1 MAVLAPAASDSGK
14 GWWRELNGYHWFV
27 LVVCTLGWMFDCLD
41 QQLFN
46 LARKPAVS
54 DLKGLE
60 LTHPDVDKYGGL
72 STSILLFGWAT
83 GGIIFGVLGD
93 RIGRVKTMICT
104 ILSYSVFTG
113 LSGLSFSLWDFLT
126 YRFIAGLGVGG
137 QFAVGVSLVAE
148 SLPDRARSHA
158 LGMLQAFSAVGN
170 VGAGVISL
178 VLFQMAESGVIG
190 AAWRWMFAVGVF
202 PAMLAVVVFARL
214 REPEAWLRAKQE
226 GKATGSKS
234 GSITELFTDPRWRRH
249 TIVGMILA
257 SSGVIGLWAIGVFSN
272 DLTQSVFRKQYQQ
285 EYRDQGHGEQDVDFV
300 RLAVASPDRFADY
313 AKIKPKHILGRDTKD
328 KDAQRLYSALIALC
342 EEVTANREPGQAG
355 AAAITPE
362 AVIAKAIAND
372 QGGAKSTSTDEQ
384 RTAEEKRLAEL
395 LATKAQGD
403 LNEHIQRIDAREK
416 SISGRVG
423 RWASGTLML
432 FNVGAFIGIY
442 LFSTITARIGRRLAF
457 AIAFLSAMIT
467 TAMAFL
473 FMKSPTDLFWMV
485 PLMGAGQLSVFGGYA
500 IYFPELFPTRLRATG
515 TSFCYNIARFVAVPG
530 PAVMTGMAAGLFG
543 HTAEP
548 MRYAGVTMCSCFLIG
563 MVALLFAPE
572 TKGKPL
578 PE

>member
-60 LTHPDVDKYGGL
+60 LTHPDVDKYGGMA
-72 STSILLFGWAT
+72 TSVLLFGWAT
-83 GGIIFGVLGD
+83 GGIIFGIMGD

-113 LSGLSFSLWDFLT
+113 LSGFSFTLWDFLT

-148 SLPDRARSHA
+148 SLPDRARPHA

-170 VGAGVISL
+170 VGAGLISL
-178 VLFQMAESGVIG
+178 VLFQLAETGVIG

-202 PAMLAVVVFARL
+202 PALLAVVVFARL
-214 REPEAWLRAKQE
+214 REPEAWVRSKQE
-226 GKATGSKS
+226 GKATGNKS
-234 GSITELFTDPRWRRH
+234 GSITELFSDPRWRRN

-285 EYRDQGHGEQDVDFV
+285 EYREQKHGEQDVDFV
-300 RLAVASPDRFADY
+300 RLAIATPDQFAEFS
-313 AKIKPKHILGRDTKD
+313 KIKPKHILGRDVKD
-328 KDAQRLYSALIALC
+328 FDAQRLYAALTALC
-342 EEVTANREPGQAG
+342 EAAAKDRSAEG
-355 AAAITPE
+355 AKNAAITVE
-362 AVIAKAIAND
+362 AVVAKAVAEG
-372 QGGAKSTSTDEQ
+372 QGAKKAPPSEQ
-384 RTAEEKRLAEL
+384 QRADDQKRLAEL
-395 LATKAQGD
+395 LASAPQGE
-403 LNEHIQRIDAREK
+403 LKEHIERIDAREK

-432 FNVGAFIGIY
+432 FNIGAFVGIY
-442 LFSTITARIGRRLAF
+442 LFSMITARIGRRPAFVLAF
-457 AIAFLSAMIT
+457 LAAMIS
-467 TAMAFL
+467 TAVAFL
-473 FMKSPTDLFWMV
+473 FMESPTDLFWMV

>member
-1 MAVLAPAASDSGK
+1 MAVLAPAASDSSK

-60 LTHPDVDKYGGL
+60 LTHPDVDKYGGMA
-72 STSILLFGWAT
+72 TSILLFGWAT

-113 LSGLSFSLWDFLT
+113 LSGLSFSLWDFLA

-148 SLPDRARSHA
+148 SLPDRARPHA

-178 VLFQMAESGVIG
+178 VLFQMAEAGLIG

-202 PAMLAVVVFARL
+202 PALLAVVVFAKL

-234 GSITELFTDPRWRRH
+234 GSITELFSDPRWRRN

-285 EYRDQGHGEQDVDFV
+285 EYRDQKHGEQDVDFM
-300 RLAVASPDRFADY
+300 RLAVAAPDQFGEFS
-313 AKIKPKHILGRDTKD
+313 KIKPKHILGRDAKD
-328 KDAQRLYSALIALC
+328 TDAQRLYAALTALC
-342 EEVTANREPGQAG
+342 EEAAKNRSAGQPG
-355 AAAITPE
+355 AASITPQ
-362 AVIAKAIAND
+362 AIVAKAVAEG
-372 QGGAKSTSTDEQ
+372 QGGKKAPLSEDQ
-384 RTAEEKRLAEL
+384 RANEEKRLAEL
-395 LATKAQGD
+395 LAGKPQGE
-403 LNEHIQRIDAREK
+403 LREHIQRIDAREK
-416 SISGRVG
+416 SITGRVG
-423 RWASGTLML
+423 RWASGTLIL
-432 FNVGAFIGIY
+432 FNIGAFIGIY
-442 LFSTITARIGRRLAF
+442 LFSMITARIGRRLAF
-457 AIAFLSAMIT
+457 ALAFMAAMIS
-467 TAMAFL
+467 TAVAFL
-473 FMKSPTDLFWMV
+473 FMESPIDLFWMV

-530 PAVMTGMAAGLFG
+530 PALMTGMAAGLFG

>member
-1 MAVLAPAASDSGK
+1 MAVLAPAPSDSGN

-104 ILSYSVFTG
+104 ILSYSLFTG
-113 LSGLSFSLWDFLT
+113 LSGLSFSLWDFLA

-148 SLPDRARSHA
+148 SLPDRARPHA

-178 VLFQMAESGVIG
+178 VLFQMAETGVIG
-190 AAWRWMFAVGVF
+190 SAWRWMFAVGVL
-202 PAMLAVVVFARL
+202 PGLLAIVVFAKL

-234 GSITELFTDPRWRRH
+234 GSIAELFTDPRWRRN
-249 TIVGMILA
+249 TIIGMILA

-285 EYRDQGHGEQDVDFV
+285 EYRDQKHGEQDVDFV
-300 RLAVASPDRFADY
+300 RLAVASPDKFADY
-313 AKIKPKHILGRDTKD
+313 AKIKPKHILGRDAKD
-328 KDAQRLYSALIALC
+328 TDAQRLYAALTALC
-342 EEVTANREPGQAG
+342 EEAAKNRSAQQPGAG
-355 AAAITPE
+355 SITPQ
-362 AVIAKAIAND
+362 AVIAKAIAEG
-372 QGGAKSTSTDEQ
+372 QGGKKSPPSEQQRADDE
-384 RTAEEKRLAEL
+384 ARLAEL
-395 LATKAQGD
+395 LAAAPQGN
-403 LNEHIQRIDAREK
+403 LEQHIERIEAREK

-442 LFSTITARIGRRLAF
+442 LFSMVTARIGRRLAF
-457 AIAFLSAMIT
+457 AIAFMAAMIS
-467 TAMAFL
+467 TAVAFL
-473 FMKSPTDLFWMV
+473 FMKSPMDLFWMV

>member
-113 LSGLSFSLWDFLT
+113 LSGLSFTLWDFLA

-148 SLPDRARSHA
+148 SLPDRARPHA

-170 VGAGVISL
+170 VGAGLISL
-178 VLFQMAESGVIG
+178 VLFQMAESGLIG
-190 AAWRWMFAVGVF
+190 AAWRWMFAVGVL
-202 PAMLAVVVFARL
+202 PALLAVVVFAKL

-226 GKATGSKS
+226 GKTSGSKS
-234 GSITELFTDPRWRRH
+234 GSITELFSDPRWRRN

-285 EYRDQGHGEQDVDFV
+285 EYRDQKHGEQDVDFV
-300 RLAVASPDRFADY
+300 RLAVAAPDQFA
-313 AKIKPKHILGRDTKD
+313 AFSRVKPKHILGRDAKD
-328 KDAQRLYSALIALC
+328 TDAQRLYAALTALC
-342 EEVTANREPGQAG
+342 DEAAKNRAAGQSG
-355 AAAITPE
+355 ASAITPE
-362 AVIAKAIAND
+362 AVIARAIAD
-372 QGGAKSTSTDEQ
+372 AQVGKKSPPSEEQ
-384 RTAEEKRLAEL
+384 RAEEQKRFAEL
-395 LATKAQGD
+395 LATAPQGD
-403 LNEHIQRIDAREK
+403 LKQHIERVEAREK

-432 FNVGAFIGIY
+432 FNVGAFVGIY
-442 LFSTITARIGRRLAF
+442 LFSMITARIGRRLAF
-457 AIAFLSAMIT
+457 ALAFTAAMIST
-467 TAMAFL
+467 IVAFL
-473 FMKSPTDLFWMV
+473 FMQSPIDLFWMV

>member
-54 DLKGLE
+54 DLMGLE

-83 GGIIFGVLGD
+83 GGIIFGIMGD

-113 LSGLSFSLWDFLT
+113 LSGLSFTLWDFLA

-148 SLPDRARSHA
+148 SLPNRARPHA

-178 VLFQMAESGVIG
+178 VLFQLAEAGVIG
-190 AAWRWMFAVGVF
+190 AAWRWMFAVGVL
-202 PAMLAVVVFARL
+202 PALLAIVVFTKL

-226 GKATGSKS
+226 GKTTGSKS
-234 GSITELFTDPRWRRH
+234 GSITELFSDPRWRRN

-285 EYRDQGHGEQDVDFV
+285 EYREQNHGELDVDFV
-300 RLAVASPDRFADY
+300 RLAVASPDKFAEY
-313 AKIKPKHILGRDTKD
+313 SKIKSKHILGRDAKD
-328 KDAQRLYSALIALC
+328 FDAQRLYAALTALC
-342 EEVTANREPGQAG
+342 EAAAKNPSAQQSGG
-355 AAAITPE
+355 AAIAPE
-362 AVIAKAIAND
+362 AVVAKAVAERQSGKNAPPSE
-372 QGGAKSTSTDEQ
+372 QQQADE
-384 RTAEEKRLAEL
+384 RKRFAEL
-395 LATKAQGD
+395 LAAAPRGD
-403 LNEHIQRIDAREK
+403 LKQHIERIEAREK

-423 RWASGTLML
+423 RWASGTLIL
-432 FNVGAFIGIY
+432 FNIGAFVGIY
-442 LFSTITARIGRRLAF
+442 LFSMITARIGRRLAF
-457 AIAFLSAMIT
+457 ALAFMAAMVS
-467 TAMAFL
+467 TAVAFL
-473 FMKSPTDLFWMV
+473 FMESPTDLFWMV

-548 MRYAGVTMCSCFLIG
+548 MRYSGVTMCSCFLIG